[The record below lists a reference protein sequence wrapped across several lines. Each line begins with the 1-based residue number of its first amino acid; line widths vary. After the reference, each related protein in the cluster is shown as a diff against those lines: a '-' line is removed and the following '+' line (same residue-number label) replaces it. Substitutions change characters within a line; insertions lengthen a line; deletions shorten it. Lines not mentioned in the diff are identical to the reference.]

1 MKTNKQ
7 QQKLYLANV
16 IEGSIP
22 LAWAQATVP
31 FGSSSGENK
40 SLHLSNVPHSYPTK
54 KGKCS
59 DSEKVEHQYGIV
71 AITKYHVLLSF

>member
-1 MKTNKQ
+1 MCVSELCSTTVRFFIQSNENEQ

-22 LAWAQATVP
+22 LAWPQATVP

-40 SLHLSNVPHSYPTK
+40 SLHLSNVPRSYPAK
-54 KGKCS
+54 KSKCS
-59 DSEKVEHQYGIV
+59 DSEKVQH
-71 AITKYHVLLSF
+71 